1 MSSPTFAGAR
11 VLVLESRRA
20 RELGALVTTYG
31 GVAIVAPSMREVPLD
46 SNADALAFAAALE
59 AGGFDIVILLTGVG
73 TRAMLEV
80 VDSTGRRD
88 AFVAALG
95 RVKLAARGP
104 KPVAVLR
111 ELGLQPWVVAPE
123 PNTWRE
129 LLAALDVKAPE
140 SSLRGARVAVQEYG
154 APSPDLAAGL
164 SDRGARVTSV
174 PVYRWAMPED
184 LGPLQAGVRAL
195 ADGAIDSV
203 LFTSATQAVHLLQ
216 VADEMHL
223 GRAVRDAVARCV
235 VASIGP
241 TTSEELLRQGIRIDM
256 EPSHPKMGFLARE
269 AAEQY
274 ADLRVRIRPSA
285 T

>member
-184 LGPLQAGVRAL
+184 LGPLQAGARAL